1 MQKKSLHVPFMTSLT
16 KTSDLIEISATLN
29 KLEPH
34 KINIAPW
41 SQYDY
46 LPDVTFTIAH
56 ANDCIFLKYYVREAV
71 VKAEWYYPNDPVFK
85 DSCVEFFIAFG
96 NDANYYNCEFNVIGT
111 CKLNHGREREQRKRI
126 AEKHILLVNYLATI
140 QNKNSSVAKSI
151 HWDLTLMIPIVA
163 FSENKIQTLS
173 GETCRGNFFKCG
185 DDLPEPHFV
194 AWNNVN
200 APSPNF
206 HVPECFGEILFD

>member
-1 MQKKSLHVPFMTSLT
+1 
-16 KTSDLIEISATLN
+16 
-29 KLEPH
+29 
-34 KINIAPW
+34 
-41 SQYDY
+41 
-46 LPDVTFTIAH
+46 
-56 ANDCIFLKYYVREAV
+56 
-71 VKAEWYYPNDPVFK
+71 
-85 DSCVEFFIAFG
+85 
-96 NDANYYNCEFNVIGT
+96 
-111 CKLNHGREREQRKRI
+111 
-126 AEKHILLVNYLATI
+126 
-140 QNKNSSVAKSI
+140 
-151 HWDLTLMIPIVA
+151 MIPIVA